1 MCPFSSHW
9 LHTRV
14 WQAEPPQAAQNNL
27 NFPNVVITSGEE
39 PGAGNCRVNHCQPG
53 LQQLAWFLCAAEHQ
67 CHKNQ
72 KMHMLQVYMCHHH
85 QLQCY
90 FVSMLVS
97 AVRSIFR
104 CFLLFIIFLRVAAFV
119 IYITQRST
127 TQHITVRQHNV
138 THISPAANTGQ
149 AWVLLSAKAVQHTQA
164 VPCSLVAGAGWLVPT
179 HLLHLCTLLLVD
191 LLTLLNCCTV
201 LRSSL
206 QG

>member
-1 MCPFSSHW
+1 MPQEPKNAYATSVHVPPPPAAVLFCVHACVCCPQHLPLFLA
-9 LHTRV
+9 LHHLLEGGRIRD
-14 WQAEPPQAAQNNL
+14 L
-27 NFPNVVITSGEE
+27 
-39 PGAGNCRVNHCQPG
+39 
-53 LQQLAWFLCAAEHQ
+53 
-67 CHKNQ
+67 
-72 KMHMLQVYMCHHH
+72 HH
-85 QLQCY
+85 
-90 FVSMLVS
+90 
-97 AVRSIFR
+97 
-104 CFLLFIIFLRVAAFV
+104 
-119 IYITQRST
+119 T

-138 THISPAANTGQ
+138 THNSPAANTGQ